1 MAETQQVL
9 NSSNEE
15 ESPKQETSRSRRRRL
30 KASNM
35 SFEEMVEMVD
45 ILKRADYDGKYGP
58 YLNPNVR
65 KAKIMTKV
73 VKSLCWNFGVRPSK
87 EQLRKRWL
95 DLKLREQDQYRRIKK
110 VLLKSDVQV
119 VVPKF
124 SHFTSDSAQRI
135 SHEIMFCSRDLDIIK
150 EKTKEI
156 EQRLK
161 NMIDV
166 LGRI

>member
-9 NSSNEE
+9 NSSNEG
-15 ESPKQETSRSRRRRL
+15 ESPEQETSRSRRRRF

-35 SFEEMVEMVD
+35 SFEEMVETVD

-58 YLNPNVR
+58 YLNSNVR

-73 VKSLCWNFGVRPSK
+73 VKSLCRNFGVRRSK
-87 EQLRKRWL
+87 KQLRKCWS
-95 DLKLREQDQYRRIKK
+95 DLKLG
-110 VLLKSDVQV
+110 DVQA
-119 VVPKF
+119 VVPKS
-124 SHFTSDSAQRI
+124 SHFTSDSAQRMI
-135 SHEIMFCSRDLDIIK
+135 QEIVFCSRDLDIIK

>member
-9 NSSNEE
+9 YSSNEE
-15 ESPKQETSRSRRRRL
+15 ESPEQETSRSRRRRF

-35 SFEEMVEMVD
+35 SFEEMVE

-73 VKSLCWNFGVRPSK
+73 MKSLRRNFGVMFRLWYQNLVISPVTVHNGWSRKSCFVVLIWTLSK
-87 EQLRKRWL
+87 K
-95 DLKLREQDQYRRIKK
+95 
-110 VLLKSDVQV
+110 
-119 VVPKF
+119 
-124 SHFTSDSAQRI
+124 
-135 SHEIMFCSRDLDIIK
+135 
-150 EKTKEI
+150 KTKEI